1 MWEMKGNWKGSLA
14 QGAVV
19 EGLDGLVMML
29 WTWPWPWL
37 WESGNLIFLSD
48 SWVEKCRAVAVDI
61 GDSSGKWLCSEG
73 EAIGLG
79 KGCMALGLGLLC
91 GHSPPLC
98 LKVSPWSGEGKGL
111 LPRASG
117 VALPPSMA
125 PSHPALLGSS
135 SHCPPSLGPLQGQP
149 SRLSSSK
156 MEFPI
161 LKDPHLYPLL
171 FLSRP

>member
-1 MWEMKGNWKGSLA
+1 
-14 QGAVV
+14 
-19 EGLDGLVMML
+19 
-29 WTWPWPWL
+29 
-37 WESGNLIFLSD
+37 
-48 SWVEKCRAVAVDI
+48 
-61 GDSSGKWLCSEG
+61 
-73 EAIGLG
+73 
-79 KGCMALGLGLLC
+79 MALGLSLLS

-111 LPRASG
+111 FSGSLG

-135 SHCPPSLGPLQGQP
+135 THCPPSLGPLQGQS

-156 MEFPI
+156 MGFHI
-161 LKDPHLYPLL
+161 LKDMHLSPLL